1 MRNNPVT
8 ALTAQHWQ
16 NNQTQ
21 NVNLLKSCQDGSA
34 PGRVGASSIYISTH
48 NVLRLGLNV
57 SKFD

>member
-34 PGRVGASSIYISTH
+34 PGRVGARTVRRQLY
-48 NVLRLGLNV
+48 LYLYA
-57 SKFD
+57 